1 MNVLKIPLMDLQ
13 KQYET
18 IKEETDKK
26 VLEALSS
33 AQYIMGE
40 NVKEFEK
47 EISEYLGIKYS
58 ISVGNGTDALVIALR
73 TLGIGEGDEVITTP
87 YTFFATSES
96 ISFVGATPVFVD
108 VDLDTY
114 NIDPAK
120 IEEKITDKTKA
131 IMPVHIFGQPCDME
145 SINKIAKKYNL
156 KVIEDAC
163 QAIGSEYKGQMA
175 GTLSDIACFSF
186 FPTKNLGCAGD
197 GGMIVTDDED
207 LATICRALRTHGSGA
222 NGHRAYNLIN
232 NIQEGVT
239 EDKGAE
245 NTLYNSL
252 KYYNYLIGQNSRL
265 DEIQAIILRIKL
277 KKLDRW
283 NDVRRE
289 NARFYNQK
297 LKDTEFVTPFEDE
310 NVKHVYHLYILQSEK
325 RTELVNYLKDRG
337 IATGIYY
344 PIPLHLQK
352 AYKNLGYKEGDLPNA
367 EYLSH
372 RTFAIPIF
380 VELTDEEKEYIV
392 ENLKKFGE

>member
-1 MNVLKIPLMDLQ
+1 MKIPLMDLQ